1 MEPQEPQ
8 DLAERVTRLEAQVA
22 WLLQQPA
29 PPRPAVAPQRLP
41 RPIPKPAAP
50 GREISPVVW
59 IAGIAA
65 SIFLIGAI
73 FFFHWAVQQGWVGP
87 ELRFVL
93 GLLVGGGIA
102 AFAARLMLRGTPRLG
117 VALLLAGLGTLQFTF
132 RAGAMT
138 YHFFPAALGLV
149 ATAFLTLVAGALAAR
164 VKSGAALT
172 VALVSGLVAP
182 LVFSQGGHH
191 ELALT
196 LYLAVLLAA
205 ALAVPYLARSGEAWH
220 GARWTA
226 LLGVWLWLLGACVEV
241 PRADTAALGGLLL
254 LHLLLAG
261 LWTWLPRAEEKP
273 GTPTALWLVV
283 SVLTTTYGWLLW
295 KRTDLSVETFALPVL
310 ALAAL
315 NLVLVKPLRE
325 RLGDRRADWGLLA
338 LAAGHLSLAVP
349 VALAWRGV
357 GPVWGLFALS
367 LAWASGRARAAEHA
381 EEATSLR
388 WLGAAL
394 ALLTSLRWAFHHL
407 DGLFG
412 SSYSGTLPFFNS
424 AFAEGALVSLAWF
437 LLLQGGGPLRVIS
450 FLALELTAN
459 LTLALE
465 AAHLVRRLQTPAN
478 FSYGYSRGASVAITL
493 VLALS
498 GAWQWM
504 RSLNL
509 RDETRKAWM
518 IAGYVWMGLAS
529 FKLIAVDL
537 DGADTPLRA
546 LAFLGVGGI
555 GMAAAILANRHRGQ
569 ESS

>member
-1 MEPQEPQ
+1 MESQEPH

-22 WLLQQPA
+22 WLLQQGAGQRPA
-29 PPRPAVAPQRLP
+29 ATPPRLP
-41 RPIPKPAAP
+41 PPIPKPAAP

-93 GLLVGGGIA
+93 GLLAGGGIA

-117 VALLLAGLGTLQFTF
+117 VALLLAGLGTLQFAF
-132 RAGAMT
+132 RAGAMS
-138 YHFFPAALGLV
+138 YHFFPAVLGLA
-149 ATAFLTLVAGALAAR
+149 ATALLTLVAGALAAR
-164 VKSGAALT
+164 VRSGAALT

-191 ELALT
+191 EVALA
-196 LYLAVLLAA
+196 LYLAVLMTA
-205 ALAVPYLARSGEAWH
+205 ALAVPYLARSGGAWH

-226 LLGVWLWLLGACVEV
+226 LLGVWLWLLAACLEST
-241 PRADTAALGGLLL
+241 RADLPTLGGLLL

-261 LWTWLPRAEEKP
+261 LWAWLPHTEEKP
-273 GTPTALWLVV
+273 GTPTALWLVA
-283 SVLTTTYGWLLW
+283 SVLTTAYGWLLW
-295 KRTDLSVETFALPVL
+295 KRGDLSVETFALPVL

-315 NLVLVKPLRE
+315 NLVLVKPLRD

-349 VALAWRGV
+349 VALAWRWV
-357 GPVWGLFALS
+357 GPVWGIFALS
-367 LAWASGRARAAEHA
+367 LAWAADRARTAEHT

-394 ALLTSLRWAFHHL
+394 ALLTSLRWAFHHV
-407 DGLFG
+407 DGLIG
-412 SSYSGTLPFFNS
+412 SSYSGALPFFNS
-424 AFAEGALVSLAWF
+424 SFAEGALVSLAWF
-437 LLLQGGGPLRVIS
+437 LLLRGGGPLRGIS

-465 AAHLVRRLQTPAN
+465 AAHLVQRLQVPAGH
-478 FSYGYSRGASVAITL
+478 SYGFSRGASVTITL

-504 RSLNL
+504 RSLRL

-518 IAGYVWMGLAS
+518 IAGYAWMGLAS
-529 FKLIAVDL
+529 FKLIAADL

-555 GMAAAILANRHRGQ
+555 GMAAAILANRRRTQ
-569 ESS
+569 EPS